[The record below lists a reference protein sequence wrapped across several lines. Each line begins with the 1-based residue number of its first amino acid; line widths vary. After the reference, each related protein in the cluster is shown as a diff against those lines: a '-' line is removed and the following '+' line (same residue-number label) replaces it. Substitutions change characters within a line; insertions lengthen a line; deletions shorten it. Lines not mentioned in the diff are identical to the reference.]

1 MESTETKPFD
11 IKTLKEA
18 GQPER
23 HDFSNQKQK
32 EPPAETVTDNLVVT
46 VVDHTGETAE
56 ATAARE
62 AAEAEAAKIKLPE
75 LTDEQLKELFKQKGI
90 DGFENFDKL
99 KEKIAKADA
108 PVDNPPTEEEK
119 KAAEVAMEKRMLDQ
133 WIATGGTPETFVA
146 IKQIASMDLRELSV
160 AEVKK
165 ELKEQKFTD
174 AEIDVVLKERYYQ
187 LNPDELVKNKTWNE
201 ENSEWVEESDD
212 DFNKRK
218 EFLKKKVAAFNPK
231 LETRSTHTK
240 QNAETILNN
249 LREEIKAEDSKKVQE
264 NQILSK
270 VDEISKTLPRTIT
283 FELGEVNKTK
293 QDPVV
298 FNVTEAD
305 ITEIAAEFRDSTKRQ
320 QILLNEDKTLNL
332 TNLMDLKL
340 KNKILTSALKAAYIE
355 GGNRQVAAFEKV
367 FPGAAKQLGV
377 GGSQAASTQGR
388 KGVIVSAGQPE
399 VAVPQHK

>member
-11 IKTLKEA
+11 IKALKAA

-23 HDFSNQKQK
+23 HDFSNQKPK
-32 EPPAETVTDNLVVT
+32 
-46 VVDHTGETAE
+46 
-56 ATAARE
+56 E
-62 AAEAEAAKIKLPE
+62 AAPEKDAAPAAAATNGEEKAQEAAAAAPEIKIPE

-90 DGFENFDKL
+90 EGFESFDKL
-99 KEKIAKADA
+99 KEKISKADA
-108 PVDNPPTEEEK
+108 PVDTPPTDEEK
-119 KAAEVAMEKRMLDQ
+119 KAAEAALEKRMVDHFV
-133 WIATGGTPETFVA
+133 ATGGTYEAFVA
-146 IKQIASMDLRELSV
+146 LKQIASMDLKELSV
-160 AEVKK
+160 AEIKK
-165 ELKEQKFTD
+165 EMKDNKFTE

-187 LNPDELVKNKTWNE
+187 LNPEELQKIKTVDEDGNE
-201 ENSEWVEESDD
+201 VEESDE
-212 DFNKRK
+212 DFKKRK
-218 EFLKKKVAAFNPK
+218 DLLTKKVSYGSAK
-231 LETRSTHTK
+231 LENRSTHTK

-249 LREEIKAEDSKKVQE
+249 LREAIKAEDSKKVQE

-283 FELGEVNKTK
+283 FELGEVNKAK

-305 ITEIAAEFRDSTKRQ
+305 ITEIAAEFKDSTKRQ

-355 GGNRQVAAFEKV
+355 GGNRRVAEFEKV
-367 FPGAAKQLGV
+367 FPGSAKSLGV
-377 GGSQAASTQGR
+377 GGSQAASNTGR
-388 KGVIVSAGQPE
+388 KGVIASAGKPE
-399 VAVPQHK
+399 VARPTT